1 MVLVE
6 REEYAKM
13 AAIPTITD
21 TLEFARPR
29 QGKIVQHVGGMTVC
43 TDCFDIEVIYD
54 DAIMENVYRMTEVT
68 DEGFKQ
74 TTWQSTEVP
83 ITIFR
88 LLQHLE
94 AWGSKIIE
102 GRGPLNK
109 AYLIG
114 PHIMRGHKMCMI
126 LEIEGAHEHIHDP
139 HTNYKFGCIGG
150 DINLEWYDDMLVMT
164 VDDVPSGVSGSQEAT
179 QKSG

>member
-1 MVLVE
+1 
-6 REEYAKM
+6 M
-13 AAIPTITD
+13 AAIPTATD
-21 TLEFARPR
+21 TLEVARPR
-29 QGKIVQHVGGMTVC
+29 QGKILQHVGAMTVC
-43 TDCFDIEVIYD
+43 SDCFDIEVIF
-54 DAIMENVYRMTEVT
+54 DAVTQENVYRMTEVN

-74 TTWQSTEVP
+74 TTWPSAEVP

-102 GRGPLNK
+102 GRGVGTTDRMSK

-114 PHIMRGHKMCMI
+114 PHITRGHKMRMI
-126 LEIEGAHEHIHDP
+126 LEVEGAHINDEAHIED
-139 HTNYKFGCIGG
+139 TNYKFGSIGG
-150 DINLEWYDDMLVMT
+150 EIDLAWYDDMLVMT
-164 VDDVPSGVSGSQEAT
+164 ADDVQKDLA

>member
-1 MVLVE
+1 
-6 REEYAKM
+6 M
-13 AAIPTITD
+13 AAIPTATD
-21 TLEFARPR
+21 TLEVARPR
-29 QGKIVQHVGGMTVC
+29 QGKIVQHVGAMTVC
-43 TDCFDIEVIYD
+43 TDCFDIEVIF
-54 DAIMENVYRMTEVT
+54 DAMTQENVYRMTEVN

-74 TTWQSTEVP
+74 TTWPSAEVP

-114 PHIMRGHKMCMI
+114 PHITRGHKMRMI
-126 LEIEGAHEHIHDP
+126 LEVEGANEHINEA
-139 HTNYKFGCIGG
+139 HTNYKFGSIGG
-150 DINLEWYDDMLVMT
+150 EIDLAWYDEMLVVT
-164 VDDVPSGVSGSQEAT
+164 TGDACNAAFGSQLTAS

>member
-1 MVLVE
+1 M
-6 REEYAKM
+6 
-13 AAIPTITD
+13 ITD
-21 TLEFARPR
+21 TLEAVRPR

-43 TDCFDIEVIYD
+43 SDCFDVEVIFD
-54 DAIMENVYRMTEVT
+54 DVVQENVYRMTEVN

-74 TTWQSTEVP
+74 TTWKSAEVP

-102 GRGPLNK
+102 GRGAGDRMNK

-114 PHIMRGHKMCMI
+114 PHITRGHKMRMI
-126 LEIEGAHEHIHDP
+126 LEIEGANEHINDP
-139 HTNYKFGCIGG
+139 HTNYKFGSIGG
-150 DINLEWYDDMLVMT
+150 EIDLAWYDDMLVMT
-164 VDDVPSGVSGSQEAT
+164 VEDAGWQGNGSQLTASAS

>member
-1 MVLVE
+1 
-6 REEYAKM
+6 M
-13 AAIPTITD
+13 AAIPMITD
-21 TLEFARPR
+21 TLEAVRPR

-43 TDCFDIEVIYD
+43 SDCFDVEVIFD
-54 DAIMENVYRMTEVT
+54 EMANDNGGENVYRMTEVN

-74 TTWQSTEVP
+74 TTWKSAEVP

-102 GRGPLNK
+102 GRGPRDK

-114 PHIMRGHKMCMI
+114 PHITRGHKMRMI
-126 LEIEGAHEHIHDP
+126 LEIEGANEHINDP
-139 HTNYKFGCIGG
+139 HTNYKFGSIGG
-150 DINLEWYDDMLVMT
+150 EIDLAWYDEMLVMT
-164 VDDVPSGVSGSQEAT
+164 VDDGGSQGNSSQLTAS